1 MKKTGI
7 TFTAILFVCVSF
19 LLGQAF
25 AMHHGEM
32 ETKKLNRASE
42 IMGQTVINQQ
52 DEELGDVEN
61 LLFDDEGN
69 IKYII
74 LSRGGV
80 IGVGAELVPI
90 PWKAQKIKIQEDAIV
105 IDMEQKKFEEAPS
118 FSSGEWETLQDQE
131 FQQRVKGYYNGEKHE
146 RYHD

>member
-1 MKKTGI
+1 MKKTAI
-7 TFTAILFVCVSF
+7 TFTAILFVCVSL

-32 ETKKLNRASE
+32 ENKKLNRASE

-80 IGVGAELVPI
+80 MGVGAESVPI
-90 PWKAQKIKIQEDAIV
+90 PWKAQNIKIQDDAIV
-105 IDMEQKKFEEAPS
+105 IDIEKKTFEEAPS

-131 FQQRVKGYYNGEKHE
+131 FQQRVKGHYNGE
-146 RYHD
+146 RYEK